1 MINGQVQDGNTVT
14 IVRCCVSLV
23 IVAAFSVGDSV
34 PSEGFGTTAVVDW
47 EGTDDSVGDDKRQ
60 VNDAVAT
67 ARNRCT
73 DLLGVGV
80 GMVD

>member
-1 MINGQVQDGNTVT
+1 MID
-14 IVRCCVSLV
+14 R
-23 IVAAFSVGDSV
+23 
-34 PSEGFGTTAVVDW
+34 